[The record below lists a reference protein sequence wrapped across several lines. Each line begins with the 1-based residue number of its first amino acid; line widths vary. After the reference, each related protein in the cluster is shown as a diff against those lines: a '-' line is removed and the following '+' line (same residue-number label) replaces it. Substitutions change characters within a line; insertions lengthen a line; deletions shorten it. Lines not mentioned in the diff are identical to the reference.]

1 VDWLEDVDEVED
13 DAVEELSEDPPAPPV
28 PPADGEDAAPATEPP
43 DPPVVPLVPP
53 LARSAAAIE
62 PAAVVLERRTPFPDA
77 TSPTRSETLGTVPGA
92 TLRMTTAG
100 DGDPGQRACTAA

>member
-43 DPPVVPLVPP
+43 DPPEVPLVPP

-62 PAAVVLERRTPFPDA
+62 PAAVVLERRMLFPEA